1 MPWAQTAQALGIRA
15 LLYLTSR
22 APRPLQRDPTQAAPS
37 LRRSTPR
44 LYSQQRQVAAAAAHA
59 DDGASRRAMIAAVP
73 VIAVVMAAACA
84 PGDARAATQNV
95 SDSGIKFTDTVEG
108 TGPSPVKG
116 ARIKWV

>member
-1 MPWAQTAQALGIRA
+1 
-15 LLYLTSR
+15 
-22 APRPLQRDPTQAAPS
+22 
-37 LRRSTPR
+37 
-44 LYSQQRQVAAAAAHA
+44 
-59 DDGASRRAMIAAVP
+59 MIAAVP